1 MNTEVVNLQDYLAAA
16 GRPTLNAGEVY
27 AGILLGKG
35 GAPDQHIILLPGD
48 AEELNWEAAKAWAAE
63 VGGELP
69 TRREQH
75 LLIANLKEEFK
86 SDWYWSSEQHASF
99 SDYAWLQSFSYGY
112 QDSFHKNYELR
123 ARAVRRLVIE

>member
-27 AGILLGKG
+27 AGILLGKDG
-35 GAPDQHIILLPGD
+35 VPDQHIILLPGD
-48 AEELNWEAAKAWAAE
+48 AEELDWEAAKAWAAE

-75 LLIANLKEEFK
+75 LLIANLKEEFE
-86 SDWYWSSEQHASF
+86 SNWYWSSEQHASH
-99 SDYAWLQSFSYGY
+99 SDYAWYQRFSNGGQGYG
-112 QDSFHKNYELR
+112 HKDLELR